1 MDAKENGVVWCSEKI
16 MWRNYA
22 RGMVIVLKL
31 VFDVFTKVE
40 FRITNFY
47 FYLR

>member
-1 MDAKENGVVWCSEKI
+1 MRKKMAQFGVVKKLE
-16 MWRNYA
+16 MYRNYA